1 MMMKKFLCLLLAFTV
16 FFAVTACS
24 ANTGKE
30 TTADTKT
37 TESTTNPDVLPEPS
51 DEAGENKIIT
61 QKIGSYI
68 SVVYNPAYCSV
79 AAKIKKGVG
88 SKEEVTLQIKMF
100 SSYTFDGWSQ
110 ISALPNENAAVY
122 VSDAAGK
129 RTAKKLAEL
138 VGGTLLL
145 SKETVYTF
153 TASEDITVY
162 ANYSV
167 SVIYNANGGT
177 VKGGGESYTQKY
189 SVVMYK
195 CPNTLPDKD
204 YFVRDGYT
212 LVEYNTKA
220 DGSGTAVGLGSR
232 IATGGESSI
241 ELYCIW
247 KKQSPSTD
255 FEYTSDDGKISISKY
270 TGKDKSIAIPEVID
284 GKSVY
289 KIEKGAF
296 AGSDIEYVVIPKT
309 VTKIEDGAFSG
320 CGSLETLV
328 IFDTLTNVTDESFES
343 CGKLK
348 NLRINA
354 ALDHYAAV
362 TDGNNKIDRVI
373 WAKTTGK
380 KLIVIVGGSG
390 SINGFDSAAIAEKY
404 GNEYV
409 IINLGTNANISATIY
424 FEYLSSVLDKDDI
437 ILWAPEAG
445 EYVLGYTAMH
455 IRAWEFQSGHYDIF
469 RSVDISKY
477 TKVFSSF
484 ATYARAHKTSE
495 EPFDAF
501 MLSSS
506 DYKIPYY
513 NEYGDAIEPRSHQEK
528 SYDGEYSYSFER
540 CHSGFEKGAYDYMAS
555 VIEKMTSRGV
565 KVWLIY
571 AAMDKDAEKSFD
583 TFMDKFTAAVKEKYK
598 GTEVI
603 SDYHNILMDD
613 RYMSDSAW
621 HMTLEGAAKRTETV
635 ISDLNKK
642 LGK

>member
-1 MMMKKFLCLLLAFTV
+1 MKNFLCLFLAFIIC
-16 FFAVTACS
+16 FAVTACS
-24 ANTGKE
+24 ASNGKE

-37 TESTTNPDVLPEPS
+37 TESTTKPDVPPEPS
-51 DEAGENKIIT
+51 DKPGENKMIT
-61 QKIGSYI
+61 QKAGRYASI
-68 SVVYNPAYCSV
+68 VYNPAYCSV
-79 AAKIKKGVG
+79 SAEIRKGVG
-88 SKEEVTLQIKMF
+88 SKEEITLRIKMF
-100 SSYTFDGWSQ
+100 GGYSFDGWSQ
-110 ISALPNENAAVY
+110 ISVLPNENATVY

-129 RTAKKLAEL
+129 RAAKKLAEL

-145 SKETVYTF
+145 SNEAEYTF
-153 TASEDITVY
+153 TASKDITVY

-177 VKGGGESYTQKY
+177 AKDGGELYTQKY

-195 CPNTLPDKD
+195 CPNTLPDKG

-232 IATGGESSI
+232 IATDGESSM

-247 KKQSPSTD
+247 KKQSPSSD
-255 FEYTSDDGKISISKY
+255 FEYTSGDSGISISKY
-270 TGKDKSIAIPEVID
+270 TGKDKNIVIPEIID
-284 GKSVY
+284 GKNVY
-289 KIEKGAF
+289 KIEKSAF

-309 VTKIEDGAFSG
+309 VTKAEDGAFSD
-320 CGSLETLV
+320 CSSLETLV
-328 IFDTLTNVTDESFES
+328 IFDTLTNVSDESFEN

-354 ALDHYAAV
+354 ALDHYASV

-390 SINGFDSAAIAEKY
+390 SINGFDSAAISEKY
-404 GNEYV
+404 GDEYV

-484 ATYARAHKTSE
+484 ASYARAHKSSE

-513 NEYGDAIEPRSHQEK
+513 NEYGDAIEPRAHQEK
-528 SYDGEYSYSFER
+528 SYKGEYSYSFEK
-540 CHSGFEKGAYDYMAS
+540 CGSGFEKGAYDYMAS
-555 VIEKMTSRGV
+555 VIEGMTLRDI
-565 KVWLIY
+565 KVWLVY
-571 AAMDKDAEKSFD
+571 AAMDKEAEKSFD
-583 TFMDKFTAAVKEKYK
+583 DFMDKFTAAVKEKYK

-603 SDYHNILMDD
+603 SDYHNILMEDK
-613 RYMSDSAW
+613 YMSDSAW
-621 HMTLEGAAKRTETV
+621 HLTLEGAAKRTKTV